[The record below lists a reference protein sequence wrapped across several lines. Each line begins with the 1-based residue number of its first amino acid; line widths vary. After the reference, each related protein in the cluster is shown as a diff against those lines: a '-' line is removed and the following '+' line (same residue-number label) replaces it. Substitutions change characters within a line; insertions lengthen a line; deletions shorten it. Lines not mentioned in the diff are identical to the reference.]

1 MEKIGKYVIESKLG
15 QGGMGIVYKCLDPET
30 GRHTA
35 VKVLPQQMTAS
46 PSFLQR
52 FKREVLTLQRLDH
65 PNIVRIYDDGEWEG
79 AYYYAMEYVEGVG
92 LDSILADKER
102 MPPLEALH
110 IIRACAEA
118 LQHSHAR
125 AVIHRDIKPANIM
138 ITSDGGVKLMDFGI
152 AKVLDATRMTE
163 TLSVLGTVE
172 YMSPEQSQG
181 RYVDA
186 HSDLYSLGVVL
197 YQCLTAR
204 VPISGTTPTEV
215 IMKLRTH
222 QIEPPSAWT
231 PGLPK
236 SLDALVMHLLERD
249 TSKRLASAA
258 ELHPR
263 DRTRRAPHQG
273 RRHRPWA
280 DRFGRP
286 PAAHRADR
294 DAALAESVGDRVPG
308 ARGGHRTLD
317 CVASGPASTGCR
329 GGAGAGASP
338 AGGDHGLGQKGAGG
352 QEVRLCRGPVPS
364 AHEVL
369 ARNEGGAAGAGAAQD
384 NPGGPRRASRA
395 AECAEPGSGE
405 TVPRAMTPPRVF
417 SCVNWRTNLRN

>member
-110 IIRACAEA
+110 IIRACAAA

-138 ITSDGGVKLMDFGI
+138 IASDGSVKLMDFGI

-258 ELHPR
+258 ELIREIERVEHHIKAGAIGHGPIASA
-263 DRTRRAPHQG
+263 DRLPLTGQTATPLWRN
-273 RRHRPWA
+273 PWA
-280 DRFGRP
+280 IGFLALAAGIVLWIALRPAPPPPVAVAAPEQEHRP
-286 PAAHRADR
+286 PAVIMAWARKAQVDKRYDYAEDLCHLLMKYWHGTKEAQRAQELLKTIQEAR
-294 DAALAESVGDRVPG
+294 AVQAAPPNAPN
-308 ARGGHRTLD
+308 
-317 CVASGPASTGCR
+317 PA
-329 GGAGAGASP
+329 P
-338 AGGDHGLGQKGAGG
+338 AKQ
-352 QEVRLCRGPVPS
+352 
-364 AHEVL
+364 
-369 ARNEGGAAGAGAAQD
+369 
-384 NPGGPRRASRA
+384 SRA
-395 AECAEPGSGE
+395 P
-405 TVPRAMTPPRVF
+405 
-417 SCVNWRTNLRN
+417 

>member
-65 PNIVRIYDDGEWEG
+65 PSIVRIYDHGEWEG

-92 LDSILADKER
+92 LDSILANKER

-118 LQHSHAR
+118 LQHSHER

-231 PGLPK
+231 PELPK
-236 SLDALVMHLLERD
+236 SLDELVMRLLERD
-249 TSKRLASAA
+249 TSKRVASAA
-258 ELHPR
+258 ELLREIERVEHHIKAGAVGHGPVASADRLPLTGQTATPLWRNPWAIGFLLLAVGVALWIALRPAPPPPAVAAAAIEQEQAHPPPAVIMAWA
-263 DRTRRAPHQG
+263 RRAQAEKRYDYAEDLCHLLTKYWRGTKEAQ
-273 RRHRPWA
+273 
-280 DRFGRP
+280 
-286 PAAHRADR
+286 RAQELLVKIQEAR
-294 DAALAESVGDRVPG
+294 VLQAETPN
-308 ARGGHRTLD
+308 T
-317 CVASGPASTGCR
+317 P
-329 GGAGAGASP
+329 SP
-338 AGGDHGLGQKGAGG
+338 APAKQ
-352 QEVRLCRGPVPS
+352 
-364 AHEVL
+364 
-369 ARNEGGAAGAGAAQD
+369 
-384 NPGGPRRASRA
+384 SRA
-395 AECAEPGSGE
+395 P
-405 TVPRAMTPPRVF
+405 
-417 SCVNWRTNLRN
+417 